1 MSRASKS
8 CRSKGAVGSKPTAV
22 TKHVMEFYAP
32 SIGKVL
38 DFGAGKVPRQTE
50 LLRQQGYDVHAWDVD
65 ENRVLGVHA
74 SPREIFIDTAW
85 DVILLS
91 NVLNVQKSIVVA
103 TDLVEWARRKGA
115 RIIIFNLPNDPV
127 YWKGDMKPRER
138 QVKLTQRL
146 ATLGVP
152 LAHID
157 QHDYCGGTVF
167 VIDNGEPKREQPQI
181 RGCLFNSY

>member
-8 CRSKGAVGSKPTAV
+8 CRHSGAVGSGPTKV
-22 TKHVMEFYAP
+22 TQFVVENFTPK
-32 SIGKVL
+32 IGKIL
-38 DFGAGKVPRQTE
+38 DLGSGKVPRQTE
-50 LLRQQGYDVHAWDVD
+50 LLRQEGFDVGAYDLP
-65 ENRVLGVHA
+65 ENNEIGVHIT
-74 SPREIFIDTAW
+74 PRDLYIDTRW

-167 VIDNGEPKREQPQI
+167 VIDNEEPKREQPQI